1 MINSSKM
8 LMIFGACV
16 FSGQLPAFGEMT
28 ADEAITLISGNTV
41 DGERRDG
48 GVPGV
53 DASGK
58 IENFATPFSLYFDS
72 NGTLR
77 KKTGGKPKI
86 GKWRVS
92 DDSGLC
98 MKWKGKKEKCAPIH
112 KQGNVYRRVVRRKNG
127 FILYEHTY
135 IGIIPGNKYKL

>member
-53 DASGK
+53 DAPGK
-58 IENFATPFSLYFDS
+58 IENFATPFSLYLIAMELS
-72 NGTLR
+72 GRRQAANQRLANGEYLT
-77 KKTGGKPKI
+77 
-86 GKWRVS
+86 
-92 DDSGLC
+92 
-98 MKWKGKKEKCAPIH
+98 
-112 KQGNVYRRVVRRKNG
+112 
-127 FILYEHTY
+127 
-135 IGIIPGNKYKL
+135 IPGYA